1 MSKLRVLI
9 ATLTVVMLFLLP
21 TVALAQP
28 DVCGFYGSVTLDGDA
43 VEDGT
48 VVKAWIDTVEVEST
62 TTTGSAYNMA
72 INGEGQDFSGKTVA
86 FTVGADDNPVGETE
100 TYEKGANKALDLTAV
115 TTINV
120 EGDATITLAPDQGA
134 ATNVCGENFAP
145 NNPVYIYFDG
155 EPYGNP
161 VTADANGEFC
171 VIVVP
176 TVSEAGEYTIA
187 AQDVLD
193 RSAQETFT
201 LAAAATAGP
210 GQEGNQG
217 PPGADGADGKD
228 GVDGEDGDDGGSTM
242 GIVAIIIAVI
252 AIILAIVFRVM
263 KPAGA
268 APEA

>member
-1 MSKLRVLI
+1 MSKLKVLI

-43 VEDGT
+43 VENGT
-48 VVKAWIDTVEVEST
+48 VVKAWIDNVEVEST

-72 INGEGQDFSGKTVA
+72 INGEGQTFSGKTVV
-86 FTVGADDNPVGETE
+86 FTVGADDDPVGESS
-100 TYEKGANKALDLTAV
+100 TYEKGANKALDLTAATLITV
-115 TTINV
+115 D
-120 EGDATITLAPDQGA
+120 GDPTITLAPDEGA

-145 NNPVYIYFDG
+145 NNSVYIYFDG
-155 EPYGNP
+155 ELYKTI
-161 VTADANGEFC
+161 TADANGEFC
-171 VIVVP
+171 EGVIP

-201 LAAAATAGP
+201 LAAATSGSGDP
-210 GQEGNQG
+210 GDSGK
-217 PPGADGADGKD
+217 DGVDGVDGKD

-242 GIVAIIIAVI
+242 GIVAIILAVI